1 MQQIS
6 ILLIFYKK
14 KTFGSFRIKMTIKVD
29 ILDRYKCT
37 NFVVYL
43 FFLSG
48 PSRLKNY
55 LTSGMNNSDVDDNE
69 VQESLSKL

>member
-1 MQQIS
+1 
-6 ILLIFYKK
+6 
-14 KTFGSFRIKMTIKVD
+14 MTIKVD